1 MHKNIKILIITIFI
15 SIFTIGCGYE
25 MNATVS
31 PTTANVD
38 YNFYLSSAEEKSIL
52 SDINKKSKTKYKS
65 FTEFANSLGL
75 TQNGNKKISNKNHN
89 RYSISTTYDSSE
101 FDNIFIHF
109 DNKYATIS
117 ADDISKKVAENYK
130 SYVNIK
136 NTKLNYCTFNIKYP
150 YKVFKANGKIKKDGY
165 TVTYTLSKKKSY
177 DKRFWAIFNKKVNT
191 TASIKGIP
199 KRTTYSKKTTTVY
212 PSTIVTS
219 FTVNNIEQYTDTYKI
234 DKDGIYY
241 IKIVNIN
248 GKKST
253 RTLIYDKTSPVVTGI
268 KNGATYKKSARIKFY
283 DKTSGIKSAKLNN
296 VSIKSNKLITKKGR
310 YTLKVTDYAGNVKIV
325 KFTIK

>member
-1 MHKNIKILIITIFI
+1 MLKNIKILIITIFI
-15 SIFTIGCGYE
+15 STFTIGCGYE

-31 PTTANVD
+31 PTIANVD
-38 YNFYLSSAEEKSIL
+38 YNFYLSSTEEKSIL
-52 SDINKKSKTKYKS
+52 SDTNKKSKTKYKS

-75 TQNGNKKISNKNHN
+75 TQNGSKKISNKNHN

-117 ADDISKKVAENYK
+117 ADDISKKVAQNYK

-150 YKVFKANGKIKKDGY
+150 YKVYKANGTIKKDGY
-165 TVTYTLSKKKSY
+165 TVSYTLSKKKSY
-177 DKRFWAIFNKKVNT
+177 DKRFWAIFNNKVSI
-191 TASIKGIP
+191 APSIKGIS
-199 KRTTYSKKTTTVY
+199 KGTTYLKKATTIY

-219 FTVNNIEQYTDTYKI
+219 FTVNNVEQYIDTYKI

-241 IKIVNIN
+241 IKMININ
-248 GKKST
+248 GKKT
-253 RTLIYDKTSPVVTGI
+253 AKTLIYDKTSPVVTGI
-268 KNGATYKKSARIKFY
+268 TNGATYKKNVRIKFY

-296 VSIKSNKLITKKGR
+296 VSIKSNKLITKKGT
-310 YTLKVTDYAGNVKIV
+310 YTLKVTDYAGNIKTV